1 MLLYPFIYLSSI
13 YIKKNVCLFVCLFVL
28 YAFGHGTTKCNE
40 ILHTIPF
47 RPEEGHRIVFDP
59 KFLPEGGVSLTIVGF
74 TTVNAF
80 FREFVRMIAYS
91 ITRGRKSI
99 HIKRNAYLFAM
110 RSVPVIA
117 SVTKLSILLP

>member
-1 MLLYPFIYLSSI
+1 M
-13 YIKKNVCLFVCLFVL
+13 FVCLFVL
-28 YAFGHGTTKCNE
+28 YAFGHGTSKCNE

-59 KFLPEGGVSLTIVGF
+59 KLLPEGGVSPTIVGF
-74 TTVNAF
+74 TTENAVS
-80 FREFVRMIAYS
+80 REFVRMIVYS
-91 ITRGRKSI
+91 ISRGRKSI

-110 RSVPVIA
+110 RSVPVIG